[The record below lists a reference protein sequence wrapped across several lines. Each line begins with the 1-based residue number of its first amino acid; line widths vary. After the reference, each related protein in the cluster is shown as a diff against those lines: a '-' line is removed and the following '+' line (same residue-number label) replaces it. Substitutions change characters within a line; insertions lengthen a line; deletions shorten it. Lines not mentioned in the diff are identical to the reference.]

1 MRIAINGD
9 DTAGRPLEEIIEQA
23 RQVEADGFAGY
34 WIPQI
39 FGFDAVMTQAL
50 VGREVP
56 RIELGVA
63 VVPSYTRHP
72 LSLAQAALTA
82 QAATGGRFALGIGP
96 SHQWVVENMFGLSY
110 EKPFR
115 HTSEYLAALLPL
127 IDDGAVA
134 SQGETISVQAAV
146 DIAGRT
152 PCPVLISALG
162 PKMLELAGTVAAGTV
177 TWMTGPATLESHTI
191 PSINAAAER
200 AGRPTP
206 RVVVSL
212 PVCVSGDLDAA
223 RALAAQQ
230 FAVYGMLP
238 AYRAMLDR
246 EGAPDPGGVAIV
258 GDESNVAKQVQRL
271 ADIGVTDF
279 AAIEYGSSEERA
291 RTRDVLRS
299 LL

>member
-9 DTAGRPLEEIIEQA
+9 DTAGRTLDEIVDQA

-39 FGFDAVMTQAL
+39 FGLDAVMTLAL

-63 VVPSYTRHP
+63 VVPSYSRHP

-82 QAATGGRFALGIGP
+82 QTATGGRFALGIGP
-96 SHQWVVENMFGLSY
+96 SHQWVIENMFGLSY
-110 EKPFR
+110 DKPLR
-115 HTSEYLAALLPL
+115 HVREYLSALLPL
-127 IDDGAVA
+127 IDDGAVGF
-134 SQGETISVQAAV
+134 QGETISVQAAV

-152 PCPVLISALG
+152 PCPVFVSALG
-162 PKMLELAGTVAAGTV
+162 PKMLELAGAVAAGTI

-191 PSINAAAER
+191 PTINAAAER
-200 AGRPTP
+200 AGRPAP

-212 PVCVSGDLDAA
+212 PVCVSADVDAA

-246 EGAPDPGGVAIV
+246 EGAPDPGGVAVV
-258 GDESNVAKQVQRL
+258 GDEESVAKQVQGL

-279 AAIEYGSSEERA
+279 AAIEFGSAEEQR

-299 LL
+299 ML